1 MNIFDEMKELYADV
15 LVKEVEEQIEKE
27 QLTEKEKA
35 EEIRKHKEFC
45 DKMMKLVKEK
55 YF

>member
-1 MNIFDEMKELYADV
+1 MRFEEEMKRYINELT
-15 LVKEVEEQIEKE
+15 KEVEEQIEKE

>member
-1 MNIFDEMKELYADV
+1 MKFEEEMKRYINELTE
-15 LVKEVEEQIEKE
+15 EVEKQIEKE

-35 EEIRKHKEFC
+35 EKIRKHKEFC
-45 DKMMKLVKEK
+45 EKMMELVKEK